1 VANSDVVVE
10 TVLRRQELV
19 AVGTVQ
25 PDEFLLKDF
34 VAFNAGR
41 SHSVLRSLFLVHLTE
56 MEGFD
61 VSVQIILH
69 LEEAVAV
76 RAFEHVTWIEVL
88 VDGAHVILQGME
100 TGEGFEAQLALSDA
114 IG

>member
-1 VANSDVVVE
+1 
-10 TVLRRQELV
+10 
-19 AVGTVQ
+19 
-25 PDEFLLKDF
+25 
-34 VAFNAGR
+34 
-41 SHSVLRSLFLVHLTE
+41 
-56 MEGFD
+56 